1 MIEYEKTIC
10 PYCSCGCGI
19 YLVIDDGKIIG
30 QEPQSDHPINS
41 GGNCPKGRNAYQF
54 LYAKDRLT
62 SPMIKKDGKLVE
74 CSWDEALDLI
84 AKKLKNVEPDDFGML
99 ASGKNTNEDAYVI
112 QKFTRLIMG
121 TNNVEYCGRLCH
133 SSTAAGLG
141 ATVGSGV
148 MPISLTDLENVDC
161 IFLVG
166 INLKE
171 TFPLMY
177 RRVLRAKKKGAKV
190 LVMDPRKT
198 VTAREISDVHLQVNC
213 GADVAVINA
222 MMKIILEEGLENK
235 EFIETRTVGI
245 EELKKHLSTLNLDE
259 LANIAGIP
267 KSTIK
272 KAAKIFA
279 TAKDGS
285 VLYNQGLNQHVSG
298 SDGIKALASL
308 ALICGHYGRLG
319 TGLSPTRGQINGEG
333 TGDMGCLNVF
343 YPGFKK
349 VGTPAEPHKT
359 FAEQWGVDSLPEKP
373 GLPYTKM
380 IQQTKYMWIIGTN
393 PMLAAPDIDNV
404 EKSLLDKELLIV
416 QDIYPTETAL
426 LADVVLPASTW
437 VEREGVHAYVDR
449 HVQKIN
455 KLVEPPGDAMPDWWI
470 VTQVAERMGFKE
482 KFDFSSSKEIFKEIR
497 RVVPPYKGITYER
510 LEETLGGIQW
520 PCPSE
525 DHPGTSTF
533 FTEKFN
539 TPDGLGHLQVVDYVP
554 PDEMPDK
561 EYPFVLTTGRT
572 IFHYHTGTMSRRTP
586 KLDAEIPG
594 AFLQVNPKD
603 AELQKIKDGSHVIL
617 TTRRGSIEV
626 IARLTADVPEG
637 LLFLPFHFHESCA
650 NKITNPVLDPAC
662 GMPEYK
668 VCAVK
673 MEVSQ

>member
-1 MIEYEKTIC
+1 MIQYEKTIC

-19 YLVIDDGKIIG
+19 YLVIEDGKIIG
-30 QEPQSDHPINS
+30 QEPQTDHPVNE

-54 LYAKDRLT
+54 LYAEDRLKT
-62 SPMIKKDGKLVE
+62 PMIRKSGKLIE
-74 CSWDEALDLI
+74 CSWDEAFDLI
-84 AKKLKNVEPDDFGML
+84 VKKLKEAGPDEFGML

-112 QKFTRLIMG
+112 QKFTRVIMG

-141 ATVGSGV
+141 PTVGSGV
-148 MPISLTDLENVDC
+148 MPISQLDIENVDC

-177 RRVLRAKKKGAKV
+177 MRALRAKERGAKV
-190 LVMDPRKT
+190 IVIDPRKSA
-198 VTAREISDVHLQVNC
+198 TARELSDVHLQLES
-213 GADVAVINA
+213 GTDVVVTNA
-222 MMKIILEEGLENK
+222 MMKIILDEGLENK
-235 EFIETRTVGI
+235 EFIETRTSGI
-245 EELKKHLSTLNLDE
+245 EALREHLATMDLGELVK
-259 LANIAGIP
+259 ICGIP
-267 KSTIK
+267 LATLK

-279 TAKDGS
+279 KAKNGS
-285 VLYNQGLNQHVSG
+285 VLYNQGLNQHITG
-298 SDGIKALASL
+298 ADGVKALASL
-308 ALICGHYGRLG
+308 ALITGHYGRPG

-343 YPGFKK
+343 YPGFQK
-349 VGTPAEPHKT
+349 VGTPAEPHIK
-359 FAEQWGVDSLPEKP
+359 FAKHWGVENLPDKP

-393 PMLAAPDIDNV
+393 PMMAAPDIDNV
-404 EKSLLDKELLIV
+404 KKSLQSKELLIV
-416 QDIYPTETAL
+416 QDIFPTETAE
-426 LADVVLPASTW
+426 LADVVLPASAW
-437 VEREGVHAYVDR
+437 VEREGIHAYVDR
-449 HVQKIN
+449 RVQKIN
-455 KLVEPPGDAMPDWWI
+455 QLIDPPGDARPDWWI
-470 VTQVAERMGFKE
+470 VSQVAERMGFKD
-482 KFDFSSSKEIFKEIR
+482 KFDFTTPREIFEEIR

-520 PCPSE
+520 PCPTE

-539 TPDGLGHLQVVDYVP
+539 TPDGLGHLQVVNYIP
-554 PDEMPDK
+554 PAELPDK
-561 EYPFVLTTGRT
+561 DYPYILSTGRT

-586 KLDAEIPG
+586 KLDAEVHG
-594 AFLQVNPKD
+594 AYFQVNPKD
-603 AELQKIKDGSHVIL
+603 ASLQDIKNGSMVTL
-617 TTRRGSIEV
+617 TTRRGSV
-626 IARLTADVPEG
+626 QVKAQVTDDVPEG
-637 LLFLPFHFHESCA
+637 IVFLPFHFSEACA

-673 MEVSQ
+673 MEVSS

>member
-1 MIEYEKTIC
+1 MVAYEKTIC

-19 YLVIDDGKIIG
+19 YLVIEDGKIIG
-30 QEPQSDHPINS
+30 QEPQNNHPVNE

-54 LYAKDRLT
+54 LYAEDRLKT
-62 SPMIKKDGKLVE
+62 PMIRKDGRLVA

-84 AKKLKNVEPDDFGML
+84 AEKLKKAEPDEFGML

-112 QKFTRLIMG
+112 QKFTRLVMG

-141 ATVGSGV
+141 PTVGSGV
-148 MPISLTDLENVDC
+148 MPISQLDLENVDC
-161 IFLVG
+161 LFLVG

-177 RRVLRAKKKGAKV
+177 KRALRAKKRGAKV
-190 LVMDPRKT
+190 IVIDPRKSA
-198 VTAREISDVHLQVNC
+198 TARELSDVHLQVNC
-213 GADVAVINA
+213 GTDVAAINA

-235 EFIETRTVGI
+235 EFIETRTSGI
-245 EELKKHLSTLNLDE
+245 DALREHLAAMDLKELVKICGVPLNTL
-259 LANIAGIP
+259 
-267 KSTIK
+267 K

-279 TAKDGS
+279 NAKNGS
-285 VLYNQGLNQHVSG
+285 VLYNQGLNQHITG
-298 SDGIKALASL
+298 ADGVKALATL
-308 ALICGHYGRLG
+308 ALICGHYGRPG

-343 YPGFKK
+343 YPGFQK
-349 VGTPAEPHKT
+349 VGTPAEPHKK
-359 FAEQWGVDSLPEKP
+359 FAEYWGVENLPDKP

-393 PMLAAPDIDNV
+393 PMVAAPDTTNV
-404 EKSLLDKELLIV
+404 KKDLQSKELLIV
-416 QDIYPTETAL
+416 QDIFPTETAE
-426 LADVVLPASTW
+426 LADVVLPVSTW
-437 VEREGVHAYVDR
+437 VEREGIHAYVDR
-449 HVQKIN
+449 RVQKIN
-455 KLVEPPGDAMPDWWI
+455 KLIDAPGDVKNDWWI
-470 VTQVAERMGFKE
+470 ITQVAERMGFKD
-482 KFDFSSSKEIFKEIR
+482 KFDFSSSREIFEEIR

-520 PCPSE
+520 PCPNE
-525 DHPGTSTF
+525 DHPGTHTF

-539 TPDGLGHLQVVDYVP
+539 TPDGLGHLQVVNFIP
-554 PDEMPDK
+554 PSEVPDK
-561 EYPFVLTTGRT
+561 DYPYILTTGRT

-586 KLDAEIPG
+586 KLDAEVSG
-594 AFLQVNPKD
+594 AYVQVNPKD
-603 AELQKIKDGSHVIL
+603 ASLQDIQNGSMVTL
-617 TTRRGSIEV
+617 STRRGSV
-626 IARLTADVPEG
+626 QAKARVTADVPEG
-637 LLFLPFHFHESCA
+637 LVFLPFHFSEASA

-673 MEVSQ
+673 MEVSK